1 MAYSLNSLRDNP
13 RPRFTDFVDGQ
24 EPPLLGKDEIPQS
37 MLDYLDN
44 NVDYLEKIGVK
55 IGPDRKVPKK
65 HGVPSIFILKKDAQ
79 GVERQVDL
87 ADAGIELNSREFW
100 YQAQLGNIFAY
111 PAGSTKP
118 IQISARFSRGHPD
131 LNYSR
136 PIDPDKIPVAKSP
149 ANAGHV
155 YRKPSWFTR
164 QLNKLFPRL
173 RKRDCE
179 IYNEQESLKKTF
191 TDVSNLRGKG
201 NRMNEELTDVLDE
214 EEKLSGQKEK
224 EQIVSA
230 MEYSQSSLQDREV
243 GKQLYRDHTAPKPV
257 FHEEYLQNFKKD
269 ENYKAK
275 NKHNSLLSLGT
286 GYYTKEMFGDMKP
299 IDNDFGKYVIGGE
312 PVTQDEYCG
321 LVAGCSMKPEFA
333 YEAYKK
339 SSEFD
344 ATALETFKN
353 MGYSEEKAKEIL
365 GRNVGTMIVTDHMKG
380 NLRNSQGNVFK
391 ETISPAREEVFR
403 ILEEYK
409 NGNKEPLAKVIQ
421 LGIETAVSETQ
432 NHTNMFGDNIYNQAE
447 FAEAALGL
455 MDRDPDL
462 KDLAEKNGLEE
473 GNVQALR
480 GMAAM
485 SRATAAREK
494 AKVALAEGALGIK
507 DLTED
512 EKRKYAEEIITANL
526 MESKVYSE
534 NTLQNKQEDAA
545 RKENERLMMQAAN
558 DGLMLTADQ
567 MAEYKKHPEKRPMPP
582 KGKLYMDQAAVLVN
596 GQHLKYNVHPDTMLE
611 LSDEQGVND
620 MKSLAAMIV
629 KREGMAKMDIGDLN
643 KALVVNKDKYMGSN
657 LILKGETAIHGT
669 ILSNK
674 QEQDRQKEVE
684 ADPYE
689 ALNTG
694 VNYGYKG
701 PKI

>member
-1 MAYSLNSLRDNP
+1 MAYSLDSLRDNP
-13 RPRFTDFVDGQ
+13 VPRFTDFVDGQ
-24 EPPLLGKDEIPQS
+24 EPKLFRKDQIPQG
-37 MLDYLDN
+37 MLDHLDK
-44 NVDYLEKIGVK
+44 NVDYLERIGVK

-65 HGVPSIFILKKDAQ
+65 HGVPRIFILKKDAR

-87 ADAGIELNSREFW
+87 ADAGIELNSREYW

-118 IQISARFSRGHPD
+118 IQISAKFSGGYPD
-131 LNYSR
+131 ITYSR

-149 ANAGHV
+149 ENANHV

-164 QLNKLFPRL
+164 QLNKLFPRI

-179 IYNEQESLKKTF
+179 IYNEQEALKKTF
-191 TDVSNLRGKG
+191 TDVSDLRGTG
-201 NRMNEELTDVLDE
+201 NRMDEELTDVLDE

-230 MEYSQSSLQDREV
+230 MESSQLSLQNKEV

-257 FHEEYLQNFKKD
+257 FHEEYLQGFQKD
-269 ENYKAK
+269 ENYKAQ
-275 NKHNSLLSLGT
+275 NKHNHLLSLGS

-299 IDNDFGKYVIGGE
+299 IDNDFRKYVIGGE

-321 LVAGCSMKPEFA
+321 LVAGCSMMPKYA

-339 SSEFD
+339 SPEFD
-344 ATALETFKN
+344 ATALETYKN
-353 MGYSEEKAKEIL
+353 LGYSEEDAKTIL
-365 GRNVGTMIVTDHMKG
+365 SNYSATMIVTDHMKG
-380 NLRNSQGNVFK
+380 DLRNSQANVFK
-391 ETISPAREEVFR
+391 NTISPAREEVFR
-403 ILEEYK
+403 VLEEYK
-409 NGNKEPLAKVIQ
+409 NGNKEPLAKAIQ
-421 LGIETAVSETQ
+421 RGIETAVCETQ
-432 NHTNMFGDNIYNQAE
+432 NHTNMFGVNIYNQAE

-462 KDLAEKNGLEE
+462 KDLAVKNGLEE
-473 GNVQALR
+473 GDVQALR

-485 SRATAAREK
+485 SRAATAREK
-494 AKVALAEGALGIK
+494 AKVAIAEGALGIK

-526 MESKVYSE
+526 MESKVYNE
-534 NTLQNKQEDAA
+534 NALQDKQGDAA
-545 RKENERLMMQAAN
+545 RKESERLMMQAAK
-558 DGLMLTADQ
+558 DGLVLTADQ
-567 MAEYKKHPEKRPMPP
+567 IVEYKLHPEKRPMPP
-582 KGKLYMDQAAVLVN
+582 KGKLYADQVSIFVN

-620 MKSLAAMIV
+620 MKSLAASIV
-629 KREGMAKMDIGDLN
+629 RREGLAKMDIGDLN
-643 KALVVNKDKYMGSN
+643 KALVMNNDKYMGSN
-657 LILKGETAIHGT
+657 LIFKGEEAIYG
-669 ILSNK
+669 SRQSKK
-674 QEQDRQKEVE
+674 QEPDRQKEAE
-684 ADPYE
+684 DEYE

-694 VNYGYKG
+694 VNYGYKA